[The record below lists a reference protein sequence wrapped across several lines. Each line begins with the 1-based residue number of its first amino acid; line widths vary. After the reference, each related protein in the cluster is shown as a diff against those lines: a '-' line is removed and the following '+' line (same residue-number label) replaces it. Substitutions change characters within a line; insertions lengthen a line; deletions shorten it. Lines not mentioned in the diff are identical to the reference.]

1 MKHYFEDDTIETRR
15 PGITRCI
22 ETIAPE
28 IDEDAVNILISYTVI
43 VQGGKTYL
51 ILKDH

>member
-1 MKHYFEDDTIETRR
+1 MKHYFEDDTIETHQQ
-15 PGITRCI
+15 GITRCI

-28 IDEDAVNILISYTVI
+28 IDEDAVNILISHLTVQ
-43 VQGGKTYL
+43 VERHL